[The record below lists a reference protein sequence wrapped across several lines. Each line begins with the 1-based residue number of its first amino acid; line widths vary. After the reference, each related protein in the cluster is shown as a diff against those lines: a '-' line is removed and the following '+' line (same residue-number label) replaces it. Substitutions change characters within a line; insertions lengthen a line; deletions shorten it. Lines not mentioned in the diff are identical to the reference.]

1 MRGGGGWLKVSKPE
15 AEPLNL
21 PGILYGNQIELA
33 EGLDEDERKK
43 KKKKQQKDKAQY
55 LDSFLPMHLN
65 GWRIETFIKIRQALG
80 TAELGRK
87 REAGVHGSALQG

>member
-1 MRGGGGWLKVSKPE
+1 MRGGGGWLRVSKPE
-15 AEPLNL
+15 AEPLHL
-21 PGILYGNQIELA
+21 PGILYGNQLELA

-43 KKKKQQKDKAQY
+43 KKTHKDKAHY

-65 GWRIETFIKIRQALG
+65 GWKTETFIKIRQALG
-80 TAELGRK
+80 TAELGGK